1 VIVALLV
8 GLAGGVGAS
17 TRYVVEVGVTG
28 RVGSRW
34 PWGTGVV
41 NVVASAILGLVT
53 GLVTERSGS
62 DLALIVGTGF
72 CGGFSTWSAVTWEVL
87 VLGRRSTARGIVYAV
102 AAPAASIAAA
112 VLGLVVGRL

>member
-1 VIVALLV
+1 MAALLV

-17 TRYVVEVGVTG
+17 TRYAVEAGVTG

-34 PWGTGVV
+34 PWGTGIV
-41 NVVASAILGLVT
+41 NVLASVILGLVT

-62 DLALIVGTGF
+62 DLGLVVGTGF

-87 VLGRRSTARGIVYAV
+87 VLGRRSTTRAVVYAV
-102 AAPAASIAAA
+102 VAPASSIAAA
-112 VLGLVVGRL
+112 ALGLAVGRL

>member
-1 VIVALLV
+1 MIVALLV

-41 NVVASAILGLVT
+41 NVVASVILGLVT
-53 GLVTERSGS
+53 GLVTERTGS
-62 DLALIVGTGF
+62 DLGLVVGTGF
-72 CGGFSTWSAVTWEVL
+72 CGGFSTWSAVTWEV
-87 VLGRRSTARGIVYAV
+87 VMLGRRSTARATVYAV
-102 AAPAASIAAA
+102 VAPAASIAAA
-112 VLGLVVGRL
+112 ALGLAVGRL